1 MPSILNTHMK
11 PGTSRMAEYCVLRT
25 ALLNSSA
32 RPWSFLLELA
42 IPPSLH
48 YHTLTYL
55 NVHSYTAQTTPTRIT
70 PRSSRVRIP
79 LKLQAS
85 WFPRQLAL
93 ATSESLDFGGR
104 FSNFLSAPAD
114 FVWTAI
120 FKSAKGQE
128 KGPWMNR
135 SLPAFILATCLL
147 KIPQPL
153 SNRLEF
159 PTKLFSFQLLFFRLG
174 RNLGYHF
181 QLHLVDDLRA
191 EHSWDGG
198 E

>member
-11 PGTSRMAEYCVLRT
+11 PGTSRMAEYCDLRT

-70 PRSSRVRIP
+70 PRTSRVRIP

-93 ATSESLDFGGR
+93 ATSESLDLGGR

-114 FVWTAI
+114 FVWTSLAVVSGLHWSI
-120 FKSAKGQE
+120 CSYFLQLLSPCRNIILGDQALSVHAKTG
-128 KGPWMNR
+128 MNR
-135 SLPAFILATCLL
+135 VLWCIPYSGGLPSIDSYW
-147 KIPQPL
+147 L
-153 SNRLEF
+153 S
-159 PTKLFSFQLLFFRLG
+159 PC
-174 RNLGYHF
+174 RNII
-181 QLHLVDDLRA
+181 
-191 EHSWDGG
+191 
-198 E
+198 